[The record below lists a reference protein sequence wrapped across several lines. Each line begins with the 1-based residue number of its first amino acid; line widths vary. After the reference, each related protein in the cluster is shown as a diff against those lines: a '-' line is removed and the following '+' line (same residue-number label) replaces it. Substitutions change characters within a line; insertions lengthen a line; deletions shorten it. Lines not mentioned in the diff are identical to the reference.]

1 MAKDNNLVFDT
12 NVLIYFFAG
21 NANAGELIRK
31 YNTLVSSITVIELL
45 SGKRQTS
52 KERDI
57 IKDFL
62 SSVTPV
68 QTNPFVTD
76 LAVKFRLSYNLIVT
90 DSIIAATAKYLNS
103 PLVTYDAEF
112 FKIKEI
118 EIIPFTK

>member
-1 MAKDNNLVFDT
+1 MAKDNNVVFDT
-12 NVLIYFFAG
+12 NVLIYFFSG
-21 NANAGELIRK
+21 NENAGELVRK

-45 SGKRQTS
+45 SGKKQTS

-68 QTNPFVTD
+68 HTNPFITE

-90 DSIIAATAKYLNS
+90 DSIIAASAKYLDS
-103 PLVTYDAEF
+103 PLVTYDAAF

-118 EIIPFTK
+118 KVIPFTK

>member
-68 QTNPFVTD
+68 QTNPFITD
-76 LAVKFRLSYNLIVT
+76 LAVKFRLSYNVIVT
-90 DSIIAATAKYLNS
+90 DSIIAATA
-103 PLVTYDAEF
+103 
-112 FKIKEI
+112 
-118 EIIPFTK
+118 